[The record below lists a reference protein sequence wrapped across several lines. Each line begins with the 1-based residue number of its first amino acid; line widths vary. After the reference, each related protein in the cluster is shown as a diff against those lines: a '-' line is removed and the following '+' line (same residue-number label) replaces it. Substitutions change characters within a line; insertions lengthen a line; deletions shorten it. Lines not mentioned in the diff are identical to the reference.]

1 MKYPKLSIGIVNN
14 YFAFGGAET
23 VARQLFY
30 GYKRQEVDS
39 KLYLAL
45 GKTYP
50 DDKTIIPL
58 YPRLLSR
65 LDHSRF
71 RQQVNKWVNRYNWTN
86 KRFAS
91 LAYSDHNV
99 LHIHNFH
106 GDYAS
111 LRSLSLLA
119 LRKPVIWTFHG
130 FWGIT
135 GGCCNFGTCTR
146 YLNTCGD
153 CPRLGSFGVGP
164 IDNTREQLILKKST
178 IAKVPLTVVVPSSKL
193 RDVVSKSPLAA
204 QWNVVCIPNG
214 VETDIFVS
222 LQRNPSMRIKRAL
235 DPDALIV
242 LVVNRN
248 FKDVA
253 KGYPMIENVLR
264 GISNFSIQVVLVGNN
279 SEWAASRLPEQLNVR
294 HYGFIE
300 SREEL
305 ADLYSL
311 ADIFLFASPDENFP
325 CVILEAMA
333 AGCCV
338 VSTPTDGVVEQIED
352 GVSGLLSSNVDAAS
366 LAKSLVIALA
376 DRNLARRLG
385 QAAQLRVRKYFS
397 ISAMI
402 DRYLNL
408 SMSLLPGSEK

>member
-1 MKYPKLSIGIVNN
+1 
-14 YFAFGGAET
+14 
-23 VARQLFY
+23 
-30 GYKRQEVDS
+30 
-39 KLYLAL
+39 
-45 GKTYP
+45 
-50 DDKTIIPL
+50 
-58 YPRLLSR
+58 
-65 LDHSRF
+65 
-71 RQQVNKWVNRYNWTN
+71 
-86 KRFAS
+86 
-91 LAYSDHNV
+91 
-99 LHIHNFH
+99 
-106 GDYAS
+106 
-111 LRSLSLLA
+111 
-119 LRKPVIWTFHG
+119 
-130 FWGIT
+130 
-135 GGCCNFGTCTR
+135 
-146 YLNTCGD
+146 
-153 CPRLGSFGVGP
+153 
-164 IDNTREQLILKKST
+164 
-178 IAKVPLTVVVPSSKL
+178 
-193 RDVVSKSPLAA
+193 
-204 QWNVVCIPNG
+204 
-214 VETDIFVS
+214 
-222 LQRNPSMRIKRAL
+222 MRIKRAL